1 MERQTTVFGPSE
13 TAPSTAFDMDIE
25 SSPTSDDATKWKLF
39 LPAFTYDRGRT
50 DPETSSTDR
59 ASLAEYGGDTAACPV
74 AAMKLK
80 KVVEDGTVV
89 SDDEIDETAFDDY
102 IDDLEAKRSE
112 EHTSEIQPL
121 MRISYAD

>member
-1 MERQTTVFGPSE
+1 
-13 TAPSTAFDMDIE
+13 MDIE

-102 IDDLEAKRSE
+102 IDDLEAKRLAERSVGKE
-112 EHTSEIQPL
+112 CVSTCRSRWSRYH
-121 MRISYAD
+121 

>member
-1 MERQTTVFGPSE
+1 MRIS
-13 TAPSTAFDMDIE
+13 DW
-25 SSPTSDDATKWKLF
+25 SSDVCSSDL
-39 LPAFTYDRGRT
+39 
-50 DPETSSTDR
+50 TDR

-102 IDDLEAKRSE
+102 IDDLEAKGFTYHDVAMAWGARLISPTGLFASDNAKAE
-112 EHTSEIQPL
+112 KNDRPL
-121 MRISYAD
+121 SRHLSLLTDGKKNNPRAK